1 MYFMGLDVGYSNLK
15 VAGGAAR
22 NMTIHERLPAG
33 AGPAADLDESLGGN
47 QTSGVDVDVRGQS
60 WVAGVEPS
68 GFASPRERSIPTTR
82 RLVHADAECAD
93 RSVVIAT
100 GVRAMPV
107 IVMQPVRQMRRALI
121 RILVG
126 AGIRHSWSAVWIS
139 RSALPLVRGRYG
151 RVLRCLSP
159 SRRHTLANT
168 RER

>member
-68 GFASPRERSIPTTR
+68 GFASPREKSIPTTR

-93 RSVVIAT
+93 RSVVIET

-126 AGIRHSWSAVWIS
+126 AGIR
-139 RSALPLVRGRYG
+139 PLVERRLDQPLGLAVGARTV
-151 RVLRCLSP
+151 RPRSP
-159 SRRHTLANT
+159 VFEPESATHLGEHA
-168 RER
+168 